1 MTPVRRAEEPMEAPK
16 ILVVDEES
24 IQMLLKEALTAWGY
38 HVTCVGTGV
47 KALDAMQGQL
57 FDAALVDIRMP
68 EMDGL
73 TFLREVKRQDESI
86 EVVIMTGYPTVSTA
100 VEALKEGASDYLPKP
115 LIMDELR
122 HLMTRLMERRFL
134 RREVNALRS
143 RLGEQLAVNELVGSS
158 PAMQRIKDVI
168 GKVAV
173 TDSPVLI
180 EGESGT
186 GKELVAAAIHRLSA
200 RAKGPFIPV
209 NCSAIPAELLESE
222 FFGHVRGAFSGAVSD
237 SVGLFR
243 SAHGG
248 TIFLDEVAE
257 LPPALQAKLLRVLQE
272 MEVRPVGS
280 TKAYSVSVR
289 VIAATNRNLEEA
301 VKDGSLRQDL
311 FYRLNVVRVQ
321 MPPLRERKDDLS
333 ALIAHFLRRF
343 NQRFRREVSGIAP
356 EALAALQAFDFPGNV
371 RELENLIERAYAM
384 GARDH
389 ISLTDL
395 PSLTLSARPA
405 PISTR
410 SLPTLAEVEKE
421 LILRALALHKN
432 DKEQSARALGL
443 SRRTI
448 YRRLKEYG
456 LL

>member
-1 MTPVRRAEEPMEAPK
+1 
-16 ILVVDEES
+16 
-24 IQMLLKEALTAWGY
+24 
-38 HVTCVGTGV
+38 
-47 KALDAMQGQL
+47 
-57 FDAALVDIRMP
+57 
-68 EMDGL
+68 
-73 TFLREVKRQDESI
+73 
-86 EVVIMTGYPTVSTA
+86 
-100 VEALKEGASDYLPKP
+100 
-115 LIMDELR
+115 
-122 HLMTRLMERRFL
+122 
-134 RREVNALRS
+134 VNALRS

-257 LPPALQAKLLRVLQE
+257 LPPALQARLLRVLQE

>member
-1 MTPVRRAEEPMEAPK
+1 MEAPK
-16 ILVVDEES
+16 ILVVDDEES

-280 TKAYSVSVR
+280 TKAYTVSVR

-395 PSLTLSARPA
+395 PSLTLSARPT
-405 PISTR
+405 PISTH

>member
-1 MTPVRRAEEPMEAPK
+1 MEAPK
-16 ILVVDEES
+16 ILVVDDEES
-24 IQMLLKEALTAWGY
+24 IQMLLKEALTTWGY
-38 HVTCVGTGV
+38 QVSCVGTGV
-47 KALDAMQGQL
+47 KALEAMHAQL

-122 HLMTRLMERRFL
+122 HLITRLMERRFL

-143 RLGEQLAVNELVGSS
+143 RLGEQLSVNELVGGS
-158 PAMQRIKDVI
+158 PPMQRIKDII

-209 NCSAIPAELLESE
+209 NCSAIPSELLESE

-311 FYRLNVVRVQ
+311 YYRLNVVRILL
-321 MPPLRERKDDLS
+321 PPLRERRDDLP

-356 EALAALQAFDFPGNV
+356 EALAALQAYDFPGNV

-389 ISLTDL
+389 ISLADL
-395 PSLTLSARPA
+395 PSLTLSARPS

-410 SLPTLAEVEKE
+410 TLPTLAEVEKE